1 MSGAH
6 TGMVNLMQLRHNKRK
21 RADKTYGRKLPRL
34 RDVDI
39 DMVPAD
45 NAEDD
50 VAGLLIAAVTGSSQ
64 SSKTAS
70 PQSGE
75 CDMQLC

>member
-1 MSGAH
+1 
-6 TGMVNLMQLRHNKRK
+6 MVNLMQLRHNKRK
-21 RADKTYGRKLPRL
+21 QADKTYGRKLPRL

-50 VAGLLIAAVTGSSQ
+50 VAGLLIAAVTGSSL

-75 CDMQLC
+75 CDTQLC